1 MPSSLLRVR
10 YASSSRSASRS
21 ASTLCN
27 ASTLVDSEANASALT
42 KVELITALEIDP
54 DLCDDDNTD
63 KGLIRAYAKWKAIKA
78 AYKKLQAM
86 AWNGPKPMYGIIIA
100 LFVSTSMFY
109 SHYKYFNDAVKHP
122 EMVEWLEER
131 RNGPSDMDI
140 WGHEKSYY
148 TFSDLMKWLKEA
160 GDGVSVDSDSESDGW
175 KKKGKKAMV
184 KKKSSGKD
192 GKRLHKSKAKSS
204 GSKKL

>member
-1 MPSSLLRVR
+1 MMITPIRVLSVLMPSGRLSRLPIRSFRQWLGMGLSQRMASLLPF
-10 YASSSRSASRS
+10 SSLP
-21 ASTLCN
+21 LC
-27 ASTLVDSEANASALT
+27 SILT
-42 KVELITALEIDP
+42 T
-54 DLCDDDNTD
+54 
-63 KGLIRAYAKWKAIKA
+63 
-78 AYKKLQAM
+78 
-86 AWNGPKPMYGIIIA
+86 
-100 LFVSTSMFY
+100 STSM
-109 SHYKYFNDAVKHP
+109 KHP

-160 GDGVSVDSDSESDGW
+160 GDGVSVDLDSESDGW